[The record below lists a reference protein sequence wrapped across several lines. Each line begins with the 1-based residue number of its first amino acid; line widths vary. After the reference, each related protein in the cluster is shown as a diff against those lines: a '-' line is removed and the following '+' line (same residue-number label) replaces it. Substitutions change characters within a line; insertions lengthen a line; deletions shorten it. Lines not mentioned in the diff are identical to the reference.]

1 MTLEQFGILSEIVAS
16 IAVIASLIY
25 VAREL
30 KQTTNAIHAQSR
42 QSVKEG
48 SMDELFKVMD
58 DPELIL
64 LITEKEQLSKT
75 DQSKLNAYFFV
86 SLRSR
91 EFAWLQYKNG
101 VIDAA
106 QWETEL
112 LVTKL
117 FLDSKKLRIWWNRVG
132 KLGFSKEYVKFIE
145 ELIQESPATDE
156 GFTLEFTWF
165 DVEKDKNS

>member
-1 MTLEQFGILSEIVAS
+1 MF
-16 IAVIASLIY
+16 
-25 VAREL
+25 
-30 KQTTNAIHAQSR
+30 
-42 QSVKEG
+42 
-48 SMDELFKVMD
+48 
-58 DPELIL
+58 
-64 LITEKEQLSKT
+64 
-75 DQSKLNAYFFV
+75 
-86 SLRSR
+86 
-91 EFAWLQYKNG
+91 
-101 VIDAA
+101 
-106 QWETEL
+106 